1 MPTLPR
7 AENWPKRV
15 MAAAVLT
22 WVSSIQS
29 LLVFCVSSRLHHGW
43 GPALKNFRNTNFN
56 LSEISQ
62 KLTQLQ
68 LRWPPS
74 LLRAIR
80 TPKRDA
86 PRCHAEPAAELLALR
101 AEGRWGRFQIEKA
114 VQYLPRQLERQAT
127 SSTSPLA
134 SCSRLGVVSPS
145 DKCYRGSVP
154 GNTATARI
162 KFPNSVRPWLALEVG
177 TTQ

>member
-1 MPTLPR
+1 MIGLWCTIIQLRCMPTLPR

-43 GPALKNFRNTNFN
+43 GPALKT
-56 LSEISQ
+56 SETKISVFPKFPQ

-74 LLRAIR
+74 LLRARLR

-86 PRCHAEPAAELLALR
+86 PRCHAEPAAELPALR
-101 AEGRWGRFQIEKA
+101 AEGRCGRFQIVKA
-114 VQYLPRQLERQAT
+114 A
-127 SSTSPLA
+127 
-134 SCSRLGVVSPS
+134 
-145 DKCYRGSVP
+145 SVP
-154 GNTATARI
+154 CLPSSYAILGRAGNSAYTLHPDPDLVLLQIIGFLRSSRAYNNR
-162 KFPNSVRPWLALEVG
+162 R
-177 TTQ
+177 